1 MSNSAIIGVQSS
13 LTESCN
19 SASLTE
25 NDRPELH
32 TKTVVKRQVSGG
44 VLEQN
49 RNEEA
54 QGQQRGDVI
63 RICHTLA
70 ENAQDSVDVSLQVWR
85 ESIDVFRHLPLGCGR
100 REEILP
106 CKPSFRVESIV
117 DVDNTTRR
125 GVHYI
130 SNRALLI
137 VLLNVRTSI
146 SSRQV
151 LTNESRPYARAWPR
165 AKTH

>member
-1 MSNSAIIGVQSS
+1 VGVPEQKQELGSAGSVW
-13 LTESCN
+13 
-19 SASLTE
+19 
-25 NDRPELH
+25 
-32 TKTVVKRQVSGG
+32 GG
-44 VLEQN
+44 
-49 RNEEA
+49 
-54 QGQQRGDVI
+54 VI

-100 REEILP
+100 REETLP
-106 CKPSFRVESIV
+106 CKPSFGVESIV

-151 LTNESRPYARAWPR
+151 LTNESRPYTRAWPR
-165 AKTH
+165 AKKHWLVCNELKRKTTDNRC